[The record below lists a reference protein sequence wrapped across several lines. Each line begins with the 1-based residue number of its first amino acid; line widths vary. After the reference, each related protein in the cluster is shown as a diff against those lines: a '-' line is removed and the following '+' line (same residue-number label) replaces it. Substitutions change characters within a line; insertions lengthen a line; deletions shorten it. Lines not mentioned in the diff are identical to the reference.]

1 MAACG
6 VGLCLLHVCVASML
20 GRMYQAKSRRL
31 AIVQAEARAATE
43 QAAAAAHEL

>member
-6 VGLCLLHVCVASML
+6 VGLCCLHVCVASML
-20 GRMYQAKSRRL
+20 GRMYQAKSRHL
-31 AIVQAEARAATE
+31 AATQPEVATE